1 MKERRSPPLA
11 PCVALPHVPGRFDS
25 PSRGWNWRTELPW
38 AAALFLL
45 VGVAFAGSIANGH
58 VYDDIAVI
66 RDNPRLAETWDLKL
80 WFTARNLSDADGD
93 NGLYRPLAMWSYAL
107 DQAAFGAGPF
117 GVHLV
122 NVLLNALAAVAA
134 YALVRQLGC
143 GRRLAFATTLVWGLH
158 PVHTEVVANG
168 VGRAELGAALCALL
182 AGALHLLWLRPRQAG
197 AEHETAELSR
207 AERRRQAR
215 GAGAAAAASAAETRK
230 TGLLVGALCLYF
242 AALCFKESAATLPGL
257 LFLLDWLVRERGAF
271 RPVFL
276 RAGAYLLY
284 ALPLALFLV
293 LRHSAVG
300 GMQVALQDVMA
311 GASTSERVLYAL
323 ETLAKYLGQLC
334 APLLLC
340 ADYSDYTDLARRS
353 VSAPGVLAAFG
364 VFAALGAALWWSKRR
379 GAWLVLAGAAW
390 FFLAILPTSN
400 LLFPIG
406 TVRADR
412 LLFLPSFGFAL
423 VLGAGFEALVARRR
437 VLGWTLLALLAGAYG
452 WRTHV
457 RNLEWRSGETL
468 WAATVRQNPGSAV
481 AWYSHGDE
489 LARAG
494 RRDEAEAAWRKAFEL
509 RDGAGSFY
517 PEAHNRLAQSLV
529 DRGDRA
535 GALAE
540 YRLVVA
546 KSPRQHTALCNLGQ
560 LLMGDAATR
569 AEALQ
574 LLRRAA
580 EVKPADH
587 VSRAN
592 LAQALWFD
600 GRAAEAQAAIG
611 EALRLRPGEP
621 ALLQIEA
628 LVRGPAPQSTSGGR

>member
-1 MKERRSPPLA
+1 MPPPASPA
-11 PCVALPHVPGRFDS
+11 AA
-25 PSRGWNWRTELPW
+25 GWNWRLDGR
-38 AAALFLL
+38 AALLLALL
-45 VGVAFAGSIANGH
+45 VGLAFAGSIANGH
-58 VYDDIAVI
+58 VYDDLAVI

-107 DQAAFGAGPF
+107 DQAAFGSGPF

-122 NVLLNALAAVAA
+122 NVLLNALVAAAA
-134 YALVRQLGC
+134 YAFVRQLGS
-143 GRRLAFATTLVWGLH
+143 GRLLAFAAALLWGLH

-182 AGALHLLWLRPRQAG
+182 AGVLHLAWLRPRQAEG
-197 AEHETAELSR
+197 PPAATELSR

-215 GAGAAAAASAAETRK
+215 TADAPATPPGETRGP
-230 TGLLVGALCLYF
+230 GLLVGALFLYF

-300 GMQVALQDVMA
+300 GLQVALQDVMA

-334 APLLLC
+334 APLVLC
-340 ADYSDYTDLARRS
+340 ADYSDYTDLVRRS
-353 VSAPGVLAAFG
+353 VSDPGVLAAFG

-423 VLGAGFEALVARRR
+423 VLGACFETLVARRR

-468 WAATVRQNPGSAV
+468 WTATVRQNPGSAV

-529 DRGDRA
+529 ARGDRA
-535 GALAE
+535 GAVAE

-560 LLMGDAATR
+560 LLMGEAATR

>member
-1 MKERRSPPLA
+1 MSTPIASSPACDRSPSWSWRIDGR
-11 PCVALPHVPGRFDS
+11 VAL
-25 PSRGWNWRTELPW
+25 
-38 AAALFLL
+38 ALAVL
-45 VGVAFAGSIANGH
+45 VGIAFAGSIANGH

-107 DQAAFGAGPF
+107 DQRLFGAGPF

-122 NVLLNALAAVAA
+122 NVLLNALVAA
-134 YALVRQLGC
+134 ASYAMVRQLGS
-143 GRRLAFATTLVWGLH
+143 GRRLAFVASLLYGLH

-168 VGRAELGAALCALL
+168 VGRAELGAALCAFL
-182 AGALHLLWLRPRQAG
+182 AGALHWAWLSPRRAG
-197 AEHETAELSR
+197 APSESAPLSR

-215 GAGAAAAASAAETRK
+215 GAEGGETREAAPRGR
-230 TGLLVGALCLYF
+230 GLLVGALFLYF
-242 AALCFKESAATLPGL
+242 AALCFKESASTLPGL

-276 RAGAYLLY
+276 RLGAYLAY
-284 ALPLALFLV
+284 AAPLALFLA

-311 GASTSERVLYAL
+311 GASALDRVLYAI
-323 ETLAKYLGQLC
+323 ETMAKYLGQLC
-334 APLLLC
+334 VPATLC
-340 ADYSDYTDLARRS
+340 ADYSDYTDLVRRS
-353 VSAPGVLAAFG
+353 FADTGVLVAIG
-364 VFAALGAALWWSKRR
+364 VFVALALALWQAKRR
-379 GAWLVLAGAAW
+379 SAWLVLGGAAW
-390 FFLAILPTSN
+390 FVLAMLPTSN

-423 VLGAGFEALVARRR
+423 VGACGLELALARSRA
-437 VLGWTLLALLAGAYG
+437 LGWTLVALLAVAYG
-452 WRTHV
+452 WRTHL
-457 RNLEWRSGETL
+457 RNLDWRSQESL
-468 WAATVRQNPGSAV
+468 WAATVQQNPGSAV

-509 RDGAGSFY
+509 RDGAGYFY
-517 PEAHNRLAQSLV
+517 ASAHNRLAQSLV

-535 GALAE
+535 GAILQ
-540 YRLVVA
+540 YRLVV
-546 KSPRQHTALCNLGQ
+546 SREPRQHTALTNLGQ
-560 LLMGDAATR
+560 LLMTDPATR

-574 LLRRAA
+574 LLQRAIDA
-580 EVKPADH
+580 RPEDH
-587 VSRAN
+587 VARAN

-600 GRAAEAQAAIG
+600 GRGAEAQAAIK
-611 EALRLRPGEP
+611 EALRLRPGLAP
-621 ALLQIEA
+621 LLQIEA
-628 LVRGPAPQSTSGGR
+628 MVGGPAPDAGRAQSTSGGR